1 MALFGGQRDMDLF
14 NKVNKELITD
24 IVDTEVYYYML
35 VVTDTKANLYG
46 EGKDKV
52 FHNPIKVPALVERNQ
67 AAQISDEFG
76 QSYSREVQFRF
87 LRQQLVDREL
97 VPEVGDII
105 QWNNEYHL
113 IDASYSY
120 QYFAGKNPKYWD
132 GGDTQGYN
140 LSIICETH
148 VTRKTQLKLEDNFR
162 FGNDV
167 TNNDLPTGV

>member
-132 GGDTQGYN
+132 GGDTQGLN
-140 LSIICETH
+140 VSIICDTH
-148 VTRKTQLKLEDNFR
+148 VSRQTSIKLAETR
-162 FGNDV
+162 FGNS
-167 TNNDLPTGV
+167 NQNDNEVPIGL

>member
-14 NKVNKELITD
+14 NKLNKELIND
-24 IVDTEVYYYML
+24 IIDTQVYYYM
-35 VVTDTKANLYG
+35 VATTETDVNLYG

-67 AAQISDEFG
+67 AGQLSDEFG
-76 QSYSREVQFRF
+76 QSYQREVQFKF
-87 LRQQLVDREL
+87 LRDSLVSIDL

-120 QYFAGKNPKYWD
+120 QYFAGKNPQYWD
-132 GGDTQGYN
+132 GGDTQGLN
-140 LSIICETH
+140 VSIICDTH
-148 VTRKTQLKLEDNFR
+148 VTRQSSIKLVETR
-162 FGNDV
+162 FGNS
-167 TNNDLPTGV
+167 NQNDNEVPIGL